1 MSGRGILARA
11 RGERSGLRPA
21 ALRLIASAAS
31 VRSRSD
37 RSGSGRRGRVVR
49 SAVSS
54 ARSGRSSYS
63 SRSSRPAPRRA
74 TPPQVEG
81 PAESGARRRRSRL
94 GRRSSPRPSRP
105 SRPPPDRPPEPRRSP
120 SRPPEPRPPE
130 PRPPEPRRSPSRP
143 PEPRPPEPRR
153 SPARPPEPRPPPDRP
168 PEPRPPPSR
177 PPEPRPPPDRPPEPR
192 PPRPDRSPP
201 RDGEPLSAGGAMGV
215 DPTGRASERRGD
227 RLRSDGPTTPALV
240 AVGHRVGYRA
250 TVESGSGPLVDG
262 LRRNRPQNALER
274 GPEAPLAAFEI
285 RRRPTLPGTLVPS
298 TIGAGGLNCRVQNGN
313 GCDPAA
319 IATEN
324 RLRPCRRTGT
334 DTILLS
340 RAANGPLQY
349 STANTNID
357 NDCRCVTKPS
367 AD

>member
-105 SRPPPDRPPEPRRSP
+105 PPDRPPEPRRSP
-120 SRPPEPRPPE
+120 S
-130 PRPPEPRRSPSRP
+130 
-143 PEPRPPEPRR
+143 
-153 SPARPPEPRPPPDRP
+153 
-168 PEPRPPPSR
+168 
-177 PPEPRPPPDRPPEPR
+177 RPPPDRPPEPR

-250 TVESGSGPLVDG
+250 TVESGSGPLVGG

>member
-94 GRRSSPRPSRP
+94 GRR
-105 SRPPPDRPPEPRRSP
+105 P
-120 SRPPEPRPPE
+120 SRPPEP
-130 PRPPEPRRSPSRP
+130 
-143 PEPRPPEPRR
+143 
-153 SPARPPEPRPPPDRP
+153 
-168 PEPRPPPSR
+168 
-177 PPEPRPPPDRPPEPR
+177 RPPEPR

-227 RLRSDGPTTPALV
+227 RRRSDGPTNPALV

-250 TVESGSGPLVDG
+250 TVEADSGPLVG
-262 LRRNRPQNALER
+262 GPRRNRPQNALER

>member
-105 SRPPPDRPPEPRRSP
+105 SRPPPDRPPEPR
-120 SRPPEPRPPE
+120 
-130 PRPPEPRRSPSRP
+130 
-143 PEPRPPEPRR
+143 
-153 SPARPPEPRPPPDRP
+153 
-168 PEPRPPPSR
+168 
-177 PPEPRPPPDRPPEPR
+177 

-250 TVESGSGPLVDG
+250 TVESGSGPLVGG

>member
-94 GRRSSPRPSRP
+94 GRRSSPCPSR
-105 SRPPPDRPPEPRRSP
+105 
-120 SRPPEPRPPE
+120 
-130 PRPPEPRRSPSRP
+130 
-143 PEPRPPEPRR
+143 
-153 SPARPPEPRPPPDRP
+153 
-168 PEPRPPPSR
+168 PSR

-250 TVESGSGPLVDG
+250 TVEAGSGPLVG
-262 LRRNRPQNALER
+262 GPRRNRPQNALER

>member
-1 MSGRGILARA
+1 M
-11 RGERSGLRPA
+11 
-21 ALRLIASAAS
+21 
-31 VRSRSD
+31 
-37 RSGSGRRGRVVR
+37 
-49 SAVSS
+49 
-54 ARSGRSSYS
+54 
-63 SRSSRPAPRRA
+63 
-74 TPPQVEG
+74 
-81 PAESGARRRRSRL
+81 
-94 GRRSSPRPSRP
+94 GRRSSPRPS
-105 SRPPPDRPPEPRRSP
+105 RPPEPRRSP
-120 SRPPEPRPPE
+120 SRPPEP
-130 PRPPEPRRSPSRP
+130 
-143 PEPRPPEPRR
+143 
-153 SPARPPEPRPPPDRP
+153 
-168 PEPRPPPSR
+168 
-177 PPEPRPPPDRPPEPR
+177 RPPEPR

-227 RLRSDGPTTPALV
+227 RRRSDGPTTPALV

-250 TVESGSGPLVDG
+250 TVEAGSGPLVG
-262 LRRNRPQNALER
+262 GPRRNRPQNALER
-274 GPEAPLAAFEI
+274 GPGAPLAAFEI

-298 TIGAGGLNCRVQNGN
+298 TIGAGGLNFRVQNGN

>member
-105 SRPPPDRPPEPRRSP
+105 SRPPPDRPPEPR
-120 SRPPEPRPPE
+120 
-130 PRPPEPRRSPSRP
+130 PPEPRRS
-143 PEPRPPEPRR
+143 
-153 SPARPPEPRPPPDRP
+153 
-168 PEPRPPPSR
+168 PSR

-227 RLRSDGPTTPALV
+227 RLRSDGPTTPALM

>member
-130 PRPPEPRRSPSRP
+130 PRPP
-143 PEPRPPEPRR
+143 
-153 SPARPPEPRPPPDRP
+153 
-168 PEPRPPPSR
+168 
-177 PPEPRPPPDRPPEPR
+177 PDRPPEPR

-250 TVESGSGPLVDG
+250 TVEPGSGPLVGG

>member
-105 SRPPPDRPPEPRRSP
+105 
-120 SRPPEPRPPE
+120 PRPL
-130 PRPPEPRRSPSRP
+130 PSRP

-153 SPARPPEPRPPPDRP
+153 S
-168 PEPRPPPSR
+168 PSR

-227 RLRSDGPTTPALV
+227 RLRSDGPTPPALV

-250 TVESGSGPLVDG
+250 TVESGSGPLVGDP
-262 LRRNRPQNALER
+262 RRNRPQNALER

>member
-120 SRPPEPRPPE
+120 SRPPEPRPP
-130 PRPPEPRRSPSRP
+130 
-143 PEPRPPEPRR
+143 
-153 SPARPPEPRPPPDRP
+153 
-168 PEPRPPPSR
+168 
-177 PPEPRPPPDRPPEPR
+177 PDRPPEPR

-250 TVESGSGPLVDG
+250 TVEAGSGPLVG
-262 LRRNRPQNALER
+262 GPRRNRPQNALER

>member
-130 PRPPEPRRSPSRP
+130 PRPP
-143 PEPRPPEPRR
+143 
-153 SPARPPEPRPPPDRP
+153 
-168 PEPRPPPSR
+168 
-177 PPEPRPPPDRPPEPR
+177 
-192 PPRPDRSPP
+192 RPDRSSP

-215 DPTGRASERRGD
+215 DPTGRASERRGG
-227 RLRSDGPTTPALV
+227 RRRSDGPTTPTLV

-250 TVESGSGPLVDG
+250 TVEAGSWPLVG
-262 LRRNRPQNALER
+262 GPRRNRPQNALER

>member
-105 SRPPPDRPPEPRRSP
+105 SRPPPDRPPEPRRLP
-120 SRPPEPRPPE
+120 S
-130 PRPPEPRRSPSRP
+130 
-143 PEPRPPEPRR
+143 
-153 SPARPPEPRPPPDRP
+153 
-168 PEPRPPPSR
+168 
-177 PPEPRPPPDRPPEPR
+177 RPPEPR

-250 TVESGSGPLVDG
+250 TVESGSGPLVGG

>member
-1 MSGRGILARA
+1 
-11 RGERSGLRPA
+11 
-21 ALRLIASAAS
+21 
-31 VRSRSD
+31 
-37 RSGSGRRGRVVR
+37 
-49 SAVSS
+49 
-54 ARSGRSSYS
+54 
-63 SRSSRPAPRRA
+63 
-74 TPPQVEG
+74 
-81 PAESGARRRRSRL
+81 
-94 GRRSSPRPSRP
+94 
-105 SRPPPDRPPEPRRSP
+105 
-120 SRPPEPRPPE
+120 
-130 PRPPEPRRSPSRP
+130 
-143 PEPRPPEPRR
+143 
-153 SPARPPEPRPPPDRP
+153 
-168 PEPRPPPSR
+168 
-177 PPEPRPPPDRPPEPR
+177 
-192 PPRPDRSPP
+192 
-201 RDGEPLSAGGAMGV
+201 MGV

-227 RLRSDGPTTPALV
+227 RLRSDGPTTPALM

-250 TVESGSGPLVDG
+250 TVESGSGPLVGG

-324 RLRPCRRTGT
+324 RLRPCRRTSW

-340 RAANGPLQY
+340 RVADKPLQY

-357 NDCRCVTKPS
+357 NNCRCVTKPS

>member
-120 SRPPEPRPPE
+120 SRPPEPRPP
-130 PRPPEPRRSPSRP
+130 
-143 PEPRPPEPRR
+143 
-153 SPARPPEPRPPPDRP
+153 
-168 PEPRPPPSR
+168 
-177 PPEPRPPPDRPPEPR
+177 PDRPPEPR

-250 TVESGSGPLVDG
+250 TVESGSGPLVGG

>member
-11 RGERSGLRPA
+11 RGERSGLRTA
-21 ALRLIASAAS
+21 APRLIASAAS
-31 VRSRSD
+31 LRSRSD

-105 SRPPPDRPPEPRRSP
+105 PEPRRSP
-120 SRPPEPRPPE
+120 SRPPEP
-130 PRPPEPRRSPSRP
+130 
-143 PEPRPPEPRR
+143 
-153 SPARPPEPRPPPDRP
+153 
-168 PEPRPPPSR
+168 
-177 PPEPRPPPDRPPEPR
+177 RPPEPR

-227 RLRSDGPTTPALV
+227 RRRSDGPTTPALV
-240 AVGHRVGYRA
+240 AVGHRA
-250 TVESGSGPLVDG
+250 TVEAGSGPLVG
-262 LRRNRPQNALER
+262 GPRRNRPQNALER
-274 GPEAPLAAFEI
+274 GPGAPLAAFEI

-298 TIGAGGLNCRVQNGN
+298 TIGAGGLNFRVQNGN

-340 RAANGPLQY
+340 RAANGPLQH

>member
-11 RGERSGLRPA
+11 RGERSGLRTA
-21 ALRLIASAAS
+21 APRLIASAAS
-31 VRSRSD
+31 LRSRSD

-105 SRPPPDRPPEPRRSP
+105 PEPRRSP
-120 SRPPEPRPPE
+120 SRPPEP
-130 PRPPEPRRSPSRP
+130 
-143 PEPRPPEPRR
+143 
-153 SPARPPEPRPPPDRP
+153 
-168 PEPRPPPSR
+168 
-177 PPEPRPPPDRPPEPR
+177 RPPEPR

-227 RLRSDGPTTPALV
+227 RRRSDGPTTPALV

-250 TVESGSGPLVDG
+250 TVEAGSGPLVG
-262 LRRNRPQNALER
+262 GPRRNRPQNALER
-274 GPEAPLAAFEI
+274 GPGAPLAAFEI

-298 TIGAGGLNCRVQNGN
+298 TIGAGGLNFRVRNGN
-313 GCDPAA
+313 GCGPAA
-319 IATEN
+319 IATGN
-324 RLRPCRRTGT
+324 RCDPPPWAAGPRSQLSIGPLRPPSTPQRTQT
-334 DTILLS
+334 
-340 RAANGPLQY
+340 P
-349 STANTNID
+349 
-357 NDCRCVTKPS
+357 PS
-367 AD
+367 MVDG

>member
-105 SRPPPDRPPEPRRSP
+105 SRPPPDRPPEPR
-120 SRPPEPRPPE
+120 
-130 PRPPEPRRSPSRP
+130 
-143 PEPRPPEPRR
+143 
-153 SPARPPEPRPPPDRP
+153 
-168 PEPRPPPSR
+168 
-177 PPEPRPPPDRPPEPR
+177 

-227 RLRSDGPTTPALV
+227 RLRSDGHTTPALV

-250 TVESGSGPLVDG
+250 TVEPGSGPLVGG
-262 LRRNRPQNALER
+262 LRRNCPQNALER

-298 TIGAGGLNCRVQNGN
+298 SIGAGGLNCRVQNGN

>member
-105 SRPPPDRPPEPRRSP
+105 SRPPPDRPPEPR
-120 SRPPEPRPPE
+120 
-130 PRPPEPRRSPSRP
+130 
-143 PEPRPPEPRR
+143 
-153 SPARPPEPRPPPDRP
+153 
-168 PEPRPPPSR
+168 
-177 PPEPRPPPDRPPEPR
+177 

-227 RLRSDGPTTPALV
+227 RRRSDGPTTPALM

-250 TVESGSGPLVDG
+250 TVEPGSGPLVG
-262 LRRNRPQNALER
+262 GPRRNRPQNALER

>member
-11 RGERSGLRPA
+11 RGERSGLRTA
-21 ALRLIASAAS
+21 APRLIASAAS
-31 VRSRSD
+31 LRSRSD

-105 SRPPPDRPPEPRRSP
+105 PRPPPDRPPEPRRSP

-130 PRPPEPRRSPSRP
+130 PRRSPSRP
-143 PEPRPPEPRR
+143 PEP
-153 SPARPPEPRPPPDRP
+153 
-168 PEPRPPPSR
+168 
-177 PPEPRPPPDRPPEPR
+177 RPPEPR

-227 RLRSDGPTTPALV
+227 RRRSDGPTTPALV

-250 TVESGSGPLVDG
+250 TVEAGSGPLVG
-262 LRRNRPQNALER
+262 GPRRNRPQNALER
-274 GPEAPLAAFEI
+274 GPGAPLAAFEI

>member
-105 SRPPPDRPPEPRRSP
+105 SRPPPDRPPEPR
-120 SRPPEPRPPE
+120 
-130 PRPPEPRRSPSRP
+130 
-143 PEPRPPEPRR
+143 
-153 SPARPPEPRPPPDRP
+153 
-168 PEPRPPPSR
+168 
-177 PPEPRPPPDRPPEPR
+177 

-250 TVESGSGPLVDG
+250 PVEPGSGPLGSGPVVGG

-324 RLRPCRRTGT
+324 RLRPCRQTGT

>member
-21 ALRLIASAAS
+21 APRLIASAAS

-105 SRPPPDRPPEPRRSP
+105 SRPPPDRPPEPR
-120 SRPPEPRPPE
+120 
-130 PRPPEPRRSPSRP
+130 
-143 PEPRPPEPRR
+143 
-153 SPARPPEPRPPPDRP
+153 
-168 PEPRPPPSR
+168 
-177 PPEPRPPPDRPPEPR
+177 

-250 TVESGSGPLVDG
+250 TVEPGSGPLVGG

>member
-120 SRPPEPRPPE
+120 SRPPEPRPP
-130 PRPPEPRRSPSRP
+130 
-143 PEPRPPEPRR
+143 
-153 SPARPPEPRPPPDRP
+153 
-168 PEPRPPPSR
+168 
-177 PPEPRPPPDRPPEPR
+177 PDRPPEPR

-227 RLRSDGPTTPALV
+227 RLRSDGPTTPTLV

-250 TVESGSGPLVDG
+250 TVEPGSGPLVGG

-274 GPEAPLAAFEI
+274 GPGAPLAAFEI

>member
-1 MSGRGILARA
+1 
-11 RGERSGLRPA
+11 
-21 ALRLIASAAS
+21 
-31 VRSRSD
+31 
-37 RSGSGRRGRVVR
+37 
-49 SAVSS
+49 
-54 ARSGRSSYS
+54 
-63 SRSSRPAPRRA
+63 
-74 TPPQVEG
+74 
-81 PAESGARRRRSRL
+81 
-94 GRRSSPRPSRP
+94 
-105 SRPPPDRPPEPRRSP
+105 
-120 SRPPEPRPPE
+120 
-130 PRPPEPRRSPSRP
+130 
-143 PEPRPPEPRR
+143 
-153 SPARPPEPRPPPDRP
+153 
-168 PEPRPPPSR
+168 
-177 PPEPRPPPDRPPEPR
+177 
-192 PPRPDRSPP
+192 
-201 RDGEPLSAGGAMGV
+201 MGV

-227 RLRSDGPTTPALV
+227 RLRSDGPTTPALM

-250 TVESGSGPLVDG
+250 TVEPGSGPLVG
-262 LRRNRPQNALER
+262 GPRRNRPQNALER

>member
-105 SRPPPDRPPEPRRSP
+105 SRPPPDRPPEPR
-120 SRPPEPRPPE
+120 
-130 PRPPEPRRSPSRP
+130 
-143 PEPRPPEPRR
+143 
-153 SPARPPEPRPPPDRP
+153 
-168 PEPRPPPSR
+168 
-177 PPEPRPPPDRPPEPR
+177 

-227 RLRSDGPTTPALV
+227 RLRSDGPTTPALM

>member
-105 SRPPPDRPPEPRRSP
+105 SRPPPDRPPEPR
-120 SRPPEPRPPE
+120 
-130 PRPPEPRRSPSRP
+130 
-143 PEPRPPEPRR
+143 
-153 SPARPPEPRPPPDRP
+153 
-168 PEPRPPPSR
+168 
-177 PPEPRPPPDRPPEPR
+177 

-227 RLRSDGPTTPALV
+227 RLRSDGPTTPALM

-250 TVESGSGPLVDG
+250 TVESGSGPLVGG

>member
-105 SRPPPDRPPEPRRSP
+105 SRPPPDRPPEPR
-120 SRPPEPRPPE
+120 
-130 PRPPEPRRSPSRP
+130 
-143 PEPRPPEPRR
+143 
-153 SPARPPEPRPPPDRP
+153 
-168 PEPRPPPSR
+168 
-177 PPEPRPPPDRPPEPR
+177 

-250 TVESGSGPLVDG
+250 TVEAGSGPLVG
-262 LRRNRPQNALER
+262 GPRRNRPQNALER

>member
-105 SRPPPDRPPEPRRSP
+105 SRPPPDRPPEPR
-120 SRPPEPRPPE
+120 
-130 PRPPEPRRSPSRP
+130 
-143 PEPRPPEPRR
+143 
-153 SPARPPEPRPPPDRP
+153 
-168 PEPRPPPSR
+168 
-177 PPEPRPPPDRPPEPR
+177 

-227 RLRSDGPTTPALV
+227 RRRSDGPPTPALM

-250 TVESGSGPLVDG
+250 TVEPGSGPLVG
-262 LRRNRPQNALER
+262 GPRRNRPQNALER

>member
-105 SRPPPDRPPEPRRSP
+105 PPDRPPEPRRSP
-120 SRPPEPRPPE
+120 SRPPPD
-130 PRPPEPRRSPSRP
+130 RPPEPRRSP
-143 PEPRPPEPRR
+143 
-153 SPARPPEPRPPPDRP
+153 D
-168 PEPRPPPSR
+168 
-177 PPEPRPPPDRPPEPR
+177 RPPPDRPPEPR

-250 TVESGSGPLVDG
+250 TVEPGSGPLVGG

>member
-1 MSGRGILARA
+1 
-11 RGERSGLRPA
+11 
-21 ALRLIASAAS
+21 
-31 VRSRSD
+31 
-37 RSGSGRRGRVVR
+37 
-49 SAVSS
+49 
-54 ARSGRSSYS
+54 
-63 SRSSRPAPRRA
+63 
-74 TPPQVEG
+74 
-81 PAESGARRRRSRL
+81 
-94 GRRSSPRPSRP
+94 
-105 SRPPPDRPPEPRRSP
+105 
-120 SRPPEPRPPE
+120 
-130 PRPPEPRRSPSRP
+130 
-143 PEPRPPEPRR
+143 
-153 SPARPPEPRPPPDRP
+153 
-168 PEPRPPPSR
+168 
-177 PPEPRPPPDRPPEPR
+177 
-192 PPRPDRSPP
+192 
-201 RDGEPLSAGGAMGV
+201 MGV

-227 RLRSDGPTTPALV
+227 RRRSDRPTTPALV
-240 AVGHRVGYRA
+240 AVGHGVGYRA
-250 TVESGSGPLVDG
+250 TVEAGSGPLVGDPK
-262 LRRNRPQNALER
+262 RNRPQNALER

>member
-1 MSGRGILARA
+1 
-11 RGERSGLRPA
+11 
-21 ALRLIASAAS
+21 
-31 VRSRSD
+31 
-37 RSGSGRRGRVVR
+37 
-49 SAVSS
+49 
-54 ARSGRSSYS
+54 
-63 SRSSRPAPRRA
+63 
-74 TPPQVEG
+74 
-81 PAESGARRRRSRL
+81 
-94 GRRSSPRPSRP
+94 
-105 SRPPPDRPPEPRRSP
+105 
-120 SRPPEPRPPE
+120 
-130 PRPPEPRRSPSRP
+130 
-143 PEPRPPEPRR
+143 
-153 SPARPPEPRPPPDRP
+153 
-168 PEPRPPPSR
+168 
-177 PPEPRPPPDRPPEPR
+177 
-192 PPRPDRSPP
+192 
-201 RDGEPLSAGGAMGV
+201 MGV

-250 TVESGSGPLVDG
+250 TVESGSGPLVG
-262 LRRNRPQNALER
+262 GPRRNRPQNALER

>member
-130 PRPPEPRRSPSRP
+130 PRPP
-143 PEPRPPEPRR
+143 
-153 SPARPPEPRPPPDRP
+153 
-168 PEPRPPPSR
+168 
-177 PPEPRPPPDRPPEPR
+177 PDRPPEPR

-227 RLRSDGPTTPALV
+227 RLRSDGPTPPALV

-250 TVESGSGPLVDG
+250 TVESGSGPLVGG

>member
-21 ALRLIASAAS
+21 APRLIASAAS
-31 VRSRSD
+31 LRSRSD

-105 SRPPPDRPPEPRRSP
+105 SRPPEPRRSP
-120 SRPPEPRPPE
+120 SRPPEP
-130 PRPPEPRRSPSRP
+130 
-143 PEPRPPEPRR
+143 
-153 SPARPPEPRPPPDRP
+153 
-168 PEPRPPPSR
+168 
-177 PPEPRPPPDRPPEPR
+177 RPPEPR

-227 RLRSDGPTTPALV
+227 RRRSDGPTTPALV

-250 TVESGSGPLVDG
+250 TVEAGSGPLVG
-262 LRRNRPQNALER
+262 GPRRNRPQNALER
-274 GPEAPLAAFEI
+274 GPGAPLAAFEI

-298 TIGAGGLNCRVQNGN
+298 TIGAGGLNFRVQNGN

-324 RLRPCRRTGT
+324 RLRPCRRTSR

-340 RAANGPLQY
+340 RVADKPLQY

>member
-105 SRPPPDRPPEPRRSP
+105 SRPPPDRPPEPR
-120 SRPPEPRPPE
+120 
-130 PRPPEPRRSPSRP
+130 
-143 PEPRPPEPRR
+143 
-153 SPARPPEPRPPPDRP
+153 
-168 PEPRPPPSR
+168 
-177 PPEPRPPPDRPPEPR
+177 

-227 RLRSDGPTTPALV
+227 RRRSDGPTTPTLV

-250 TVESGSGPLVDG
+250 TVEAGSWPLVG
-262 LRRNRPQNALER
+262 GPRRNRPQNALER

>member
-105 SRPPPDRPPEPRRSP
+105 SRPPPDRPPEPR
-120 SRPPEPRPPE
+120 
-130 PRPPEPRRSPSRP
+130 
-143 PEPRPPEPRR
+143 
-153 SPARPPEPRPPPDRP
+153 
-168 PEPRPPPSR
+168 
-177 PPEPRPPPDRPPEPR
+177 

-250 TVESGSGPLVDG
+250 TVESGSGPLVGG

-340 RAANGPLQY
+340 RAANGPLQH

>member
-81 PAESGARRRRSRL
+81 PAESGARWRRSRL

-105 SRPPPDRPPEPRRSP
+105 SRPPPDRPPEPRRS
-120 SRPPEPRPPE
+120 
-130 PRPPEPRRSPSRP
+130 
-143 PEPRPPEPRR
+143 
-153 SPARPPEPRPPPDRP
+153 
-168 PEPRPPPSR
+168 PSR

-240 AVGHRVGYRA
+240 AVGHGVGYRA
-250 TVESGSGPLVDG
+250 TVEADSGPLVGDPK
-262 LRRNRPQNALER
+262 RNRPQNALER

-324 RLRPCRRTGT
+324 RLCPAGGPARTRFCCQERPTGLSSTPQRTRT
-334 DTILLS
+334 STTIV
-340 RAANGPLQY
+340 
-349 STANTNID
+349 D
-357 NDCRCVTKPS
+357 V
-367 AD
+367 

>member
-21 ALRLIASAAS
+21 APRLIASAAS
-31 VRSRSD
+31 VRSRAD
-37 RSGSGRRGRVVR
+37 RSGAGRRGRVVR
-49 SAVSS
+49 SAVSA
-54 ARSGRSSYS
+54 ARAGRSSYS

-105 SRPPPDRPPEPRRSP
+105 S
-120 SRPPEPRPPE
+120 
-130 PRPPEPRRSPSRP
+130 
-143 PEPRPPEPRR
+143 
-153 SPARPPEPRPPPDRP
+153 
-168 PEPRPPPSR
+168 
-177 PPEPRPPPDRPPEPR
+177 RPPPDRPPEPR

-250 TVESGSGPLVDG
+250 TVEPGSGPLVG
-262 LRRNRPQNALER
+262 GPRRNRPQNALER

>member
-21 ALRLIASAAS
+21 APRLIASAAS
-31 VRSRSD
+31 LRSRSD

-105 SRPPPDRPPEPRRSP
+105 PEPRRSP
-120 SRPPEPRPPE
+120 SRPPEP
-130 PRPPEPRRSPSRP
+130 
-143 PEPRPPEPRR
+143 
-153 SPARPPEPRPPPDRP
+153 
-168 PEPRPPPSR
+168 
-177 PPEPRPPPDRPPEPR
+177 RPPEPR

-201 RDGEPLSAGGAMGV
+201 RDGEPLSAGGAMGM
-215 DPTGRASERRGD
+215 DHTGRASERRGD
-227 RLRSDGPTTPALV
+227 RRRSDGPTTPALV
-240 AVGHRVGYRA
+240 AVGHRVGYQA
-250 TVESGSGPLVDG
+250 TVEAGSGPLVG
-262 LRRNRPQNALER
+262 GPRRNRPQNALER
-274 GPEAPLAAFEI
+274 GPGAPLAAFEI

-298 TIGAGGLNCRVQNGN
+298 TIGAGGLNFRVQNGN